1 MNAPPSCGPLHSKGW
16 YFTQAALVQGPSDAM
31 IIDPLLSERYF
42 KNRNWLVDSTE
53 TFVASYGHPSH
64 HGVMNASV
72 ILTRGTHSGGQVDMH
87 IKMHTS
93 IRTNIF
99 TIIILFMG
107 TENVFVRM
115 PYVRFD
121 REA

>member
-1 MNAPPSCGPLHSKGW
+1 MLDISM
-16 YFTQAALVQGPSDAM
+16 V
-31 IIDPLLSERYF
+31 
-42 KNRNWLVDSTE
+42 
-53 TFVASYGHPSH
+53 FVAAYGHPSH
-64 HGVMNASV
+64 HGVMNPSV

-99 TIIILFMG
+99 SISKLFMG
-107 TENVFVRM
+107 MQNVFFHT

-121 REA
+121 GEA

>member
-1 MNAPPSCGPLHSKGW
+1 MQL
-16 YFTQAALVQGPSDAM
+16 
-31 IIDPLLSERYF
+31 
-42 KNRNWLVDSTE
+42 
-53 TFVASYGHPSH
+53 VASYGHPSH
-64 HGVMNASV
+64 HGVMNPSV

-99 TIIILFMG
+99 SISILFMG
-107 TENVFVRM
+107 MENVFVHM